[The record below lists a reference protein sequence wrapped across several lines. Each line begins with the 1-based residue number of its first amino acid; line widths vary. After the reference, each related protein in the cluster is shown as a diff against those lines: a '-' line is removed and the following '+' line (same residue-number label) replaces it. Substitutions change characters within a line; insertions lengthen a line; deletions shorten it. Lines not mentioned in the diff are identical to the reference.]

1 MVAIA
6 EGHTMDID
14 SRGRRRGQAMYEMA
28 IGMFL
33 LVLLASALFSFGDII
48 LTSLEQ
54 QDRIREEAGRKA
66 LDAFAPDDVRVR
78 FMSSHGNDSVTVEP
92 IAAEYFFDSQE
103 IKVQNEVHMPVMAM
117 DEAEP

>member
-1 MVAIA
+1 MGTERI
-6 EGHTMDID
+6 H
-14 SRGRRRGQAMYEMA
+14 RRRGQAMYEMA

-33 LVLLASALFSFGDII
+33 LVLMAGALFSFGEIV
-48 LTSLEQ
+48 LTSLDQ

-66 LDAFAPDDVRVR
+66 LDSFAPDEVRVR
-78 FMSSHGNDSVTVEP
+78 FVSSHGNDAVTVEP

-117 DEAEP
+117 EDAGL

>member
-1 MVAIA
+1 M
-6 EGHTMDID
+6 GTD
-14 SRGRRRGQAMYEMA
+14 RNGRRRGQAMFEMA

-33 LVLLASALFSFGDII
+33 LVLMATALFSFGEII

-66 LDAFAPDDVRVR
+66 LDAVAPPDVRVR

-92 IAAEYFFDSQE
+92 IAADYFFNSQE
-103 IKVQNEVHMPVMAM
+103 VKIQNEVHMPVMGL
-117 DEAEP
+117 EEVEF